1 MLIKRIGKMIAED
14 YMRGLVIFLGIVAV
28 WLVGFFCTI
37 HKHNKEIKQRSSL
50 EKIAILLQYEGAS

>member
-14 YMRGLVIFLGIVAV
+14 YIRRLVIFLGIVAV
-28 WLVGFFCTI
+28 WLVGFFCTLY
-37 HKHNKEIKQRSSL
+37 KHNKEIKQRSSL